1 MRRADGLGNGTGNA
15 EEIVRDLIAL
25 LLREEPG
32 HAGKDATGKG
42 PEV

>member
-25 LLREEPG
+25 LREELG
-32 HAGKDATGKG
+32 LAGKDATGKG
-42 PEV
+42 LEV